1 MQIERNSLGY
11 VQDKHSQLSENKGN
25 VEDQLKILSYDTR
38 YSDRILAINR
48 LLSFY
53 TPKEIKISEL
63 SFQNGWSVEA
73 YKKMGRD
80 LVPIVKKE
88 DEHLRIVKLA
98 GSVYANPALLESH
111 FNNFIAMLEE
121 TNIFQNI
128 QIMNETSKANLGSDK
143 LQFELKCVL

>member
-1 MQIERNSLGY
+1 M
-11 VQDKHSQLSENKGN
+11 
-25 VEDQLKILSYDTR
+25 
-38 YSDRILAINR
+38 
-48 LLSFY
+48 LSFY